1 MQETTQISQKNPTW
15 TNLTCIRDLVKRGGT
30 ILTHQWNESIK
41 YESIK
46 ISEQKWLV
54 KRLPIHQIPY
64 SCKLIPAFINT
75 SSVFVEDDTMF
86 CSCKH
91 FERFGIP
98 CQHMFHVLKTFRGYH
113 EPTKYDVK
121 IRWWTVY
128 YQFGFLDNE
137 QSNAISDL
145 MEVISQKDIS
155 GPSCHGYTCDRPTR
169 SNYKH
174 TDFFFETNSP
184 PIASN
189 YQISDSMFKEAL
201 MMASSFGIS
210 FLFSSQDHFGY
221 QSDSID
227 FETQYTCIDENE
239 PITKHSKT
247 TAYSYLSTSF
257 RELCSS
263 SEDLSV
269 DR

>member
-1 MQETTQISQKNPTW
+1 MTPCFVRVNISN
-15 TNLTCIRDLVKRGGT
+15 DLV
-30 ILTHQWNESIK
+30 
-41 YESIK
+41 
-46 ISEQKWLV
+46 
-54 KRLPIHQIPY
+54 
-64 SCKLIPAFINT
+64 
-75 SSVFVEDDTMF
+75 
-86 CSCKH
+86 
-91 FERFGIP
+91 
-98 CQHMFHVLKTFRGYH
+98 RGYH

-263 SEDLSV
+263 SEDLSIERWNEIKRLLNKITSENHLLQV
-269 DR
+269 KSCRDSKNGKYISSCVNDSKKRKANTTKH